1 MKNKS
6 KHTSLWIILLV
17 VLTGCNQAPHEPG
30 GTKPL
35 TDSEY
40 QMISRDIFSRLVPVK
55 GELVYVPV
63 YSEIY
68 GTDIDR
74 KIKLSAT
81 LSIRNIDMEQPI
93 IVSRADYYDTHGNLI
108 RQYLDNPLELRPLQ
122 TKSYVV
128 EYKEAQGGTGANFIV
143 EWTSQQQV
151 SEPVIE
157 AVMIGTSS
165 ALGIS
170 FVCQGKVIKYL
181 NP

>member
-6 KHTSLWIILLV
+6 KHTIPWIILLV
-17 VLTGCNQAPHEPG
+17 VLIGCQPSPHESVED
-30 GTKPL
+30 KPL
-35 TDSEY
+35 TDNEY

-55 GELVYVPV
+55 GEKVYVPV

-81 LSIRNIDMEQPI
+81 LSIRNIDMQLPL
-93 IVSRADYYDTHGNLI
+93 IVSQVDYYDTHGNLI
-108 RQYLDNPLELRPLQ
+108 RQYLENPVELRPLQ
-122 TKSYVV
+122 TISYVV
-128 EYKEAQGGTGANFIV
+128 EYKEAKGGTGANFIV

>member
-1 MKNKS
+1 MKNK
-6 KHTSLWIILLV
+6 TIQLATLIILIVGSL
-17 VLTGCNQAPHEPG
+17 GCNQAPHDSAG
-30 GTKPL
+30 DTSRTG
-35 TDSEY
+35 SEY
-40 QMISRDIFSRLVPVK
+40 QMISRDNFSRLVPVK
-55 GELVYVPV
+55 GEVVYVPV

-81 LSIRNIDMEQPI
+81 LSIRNIDMQHPL
-93 IVSRADYYDTHGNLI
+93 IVSLVDYYDTHGNLI
-108 RQYLDNPLELRPLQ
+108 RQYLDIPVELRPLQ
-122 TKSYVV
+122 TISYVV
-128 EYKEAQGGTGANFIV
+128 EYKEAKGGTGANFIV

-170 FVCQGKVIKYL
+170 FVCQGKVISYI